1 MHTSVQIM
9 IVAMIW
15 FKELEICILHG
26 IQLKLVCYGVNSGL
40 SDHHHVLSV
49 ASRSLPRV
57 VVWLDTS
64 SSLLYQR
71 GEAS

>member
-40 SDHHHVLSV
+40 SDHHHVLAV
-49 ASRSLPRV
+49 ASRSLPKGGSV
-57 VVWLDTS
+57 VGHIFLAVVPE
-64 SSLLYQR
+64 
-71 GEAS
+71 GGG